1 MKDKNLEQIA
11 KDIQSTKEQL
21 SKWSI
26 NAMPH
31 MVKAKELMEQ
41 AFQAI
46 GTHIKSQA
54 KETPISEQVWEHG
67 LRDVDCP
74 DNIALRDHG
83 RSLIT
88 YNNEVIAYIPD
99 ADLVKVFLGVPALV
113 EAADIVYSLIMAQA
127 DRPRSDAWD
136 AKAWLE
142 ETLPNLQV
150 VADLR
155 DALEAMGVE

>member
-11 KDIQSTKEQL
+11 KDMQSIKEQL
-21 SKWSI
+21 SEWSI

-54 KETPISEQVWEHG
+54 KETPISEQVREHG
-67 LRDVDCP
+67 LRDADCP
-74 DNIALRDHG
+74 GNIALRDHG

-88 YNNEVIAYIPD
+88 YNNEVIA
-99 ADLVKVFLGVPALV
+99 
-113 EAADIVYSLIMAQA
+113 
-127 DRPRSDAWD
+127 
-136 AKAWLE
+136 
-142 ETLPNLQV
+142 
-150 VADLR
+150 
-155 DALEAMGVE
+155 